1 MSMDISDFYQTFFDE
16 ADELLADMEQ
26 HLLVLQPEA
35 PDAEQLN
42 AIFRA
47 AHSIKGGAGT
57 FGFSVLQETTHL
69 MENLLDEARR
79 GEMQLNTDIINLFLE
94 TKDIMQEQ
102 LDAYKQ
108 SQEPDAASFDYI
120 CQALRQLALEAKG
133 ETPSAVTRLSVVA
146 KSEPQDEQSRNQLPR
161 RIILSRLKAGE
172 VDLLEEELGH
182 LTTLTDVVKGVDS
195 LSAILPGD
203 IAEDDITA
211 VLCFVI
217 EADQIT
223 FETVEVSPKIST
235 PPVLKL
241 AAEQAPTGRV
251 EREKTTRSSE
261 STSIRVA
268 VEKVDQLI
276 NLVGELVI
284 TQSMLAQ
291 RSSELDPVNHGDLIT
306 SMGQLQRNARDLQE
320 SVMSIRM
327 MPMEY
332 VFSRYPRLVRDLAG
346 KLGKQVE
353 LTLVGSSTE
362 LDKSLIERIIDPLTH
377 LVRNSLDHGI
387 ELPEKRLAAGKN
399 SVGNLILSAE
409 HQGGNICIEV
419 TDDGA
424 GLNRERILAKAA
436 SQGLTVS
443 ENMSDDEVAMLIFAP
458 GFSTAEQVT
467 DVSGRGVGMDVV
479 KRNIQEMGGHVEI
492 QSKQGTGTTIR
503 ILLPLT
509 LAILDGMSVRVA
521 DEVFI
526 LPLNAVMESLQ
537 PREAINFMVIT
548 KGAGRIAE
556 VGARF
561 VLDGM
566 PGKQMA
572 IDADL
577 NAGLIGEDEA
587 KKRRSEVTQEADFY
601 GSMDGASKFVR
612 GDAIAGILIMVINV
626 VGGLLV
632 GVLQHGM
639 SMGHA
644 AESYTLLT
652 IGDGLVAQIPAL
664 VISTAAGV
672 IVTRVSTDQD
682 VGEQMVNQL
691 FSNPSVML
699 LSAAVLGLLG
709 LVPGM
714 PNLVFLLFT
723 AGLLGLA
730 WWIRGREQKA
740 PAEPKPVKM
749 AENNAVVE
757 ATWND
762 VQLEDSLG
770 MEVGYRLSPM
780 VDFQQDGEL
789 LGRIRSIRKK
799 FAQEMGFLPPV
810 VHIRDNMDLQPA
822 RYRILMKG
830 VEIGSGDAYPGRW
843 LAINPGTAAGTL
855 PGEATVDPAF
865 GLNAIWIE
873 SALKEQAQIQGY
885 TVVEASTV
893 VATHLNHLISQHA
906 AELFGRQEAQQL
918 LDRVAQEMPKLTE
931 DLVPGVVT
939 LTTLHK
945 VLQNLLDEKVPIRDM
960 RTILETLAEHAPI
973 QSDPHELTA
982 VVRVALGRA
991 ITQQWFPG
999 KDEVHVIG
1007 LDTPL
1012 ERLLLQALQGGG
1024 GLEPGLADRLLAQ
1037 TQEALSRQE
1046 MVGAPPVLLVNHA
1059 LRPLLSRFLRR
1070 SLPQLVVLSNLEL
1083 SDNRHIRMTATIG
1096 GK

>member
-102 LDAYKQ
+102 LDAYKL

-133 ETPSAVTRLSVVA
+133 EPPSAVTRLSVVA
-146 KSEPQDEQSRNQLPR
+146 KSEPQDEQSRSQLPR
-161 RIILSRLKAGE
+161 RIILSRLKASE

-182 LTTLTDVVKGVDS
+182 LTTLTDVVKGADS

-537 PREAINFMVIT
+537 PREADLHPLAGGERVLEVRGEYLPIVELWKVFNVAGAKTEATQGIVVILQS
-548 KGAGRIAE
+548 GGRRYALL
-556 VGARF
+556 V
-561 VLDGM
+561 D
-566 PGKQMA
+566 Q
-572 IDADL
+572 
-577 NAGLIGEDEA
+577 LIGQHQVVVKNLESNYR
-587 KKRRSEVTQEADFY
+587 KVP
-601 GSMDGASKFVR
+601 
-612 GDAIAGILIMVINV
+612 GI
-626 VGGLLV
+626 
-632 GVLQHGM
+632 
-639 SMGHA
+639 SA
-644 AESYTLLT
+644 AT
-652 IGDGLVAQIPAL
+652 ILGDGSVALIVDVSAL
-664 VISTAAGV
+664 QAINREQRMANTAA
-672 IVTRVSTDQD
+672 
-682 VGEQMVNQL
+682 
-691 FSNPSVML
+691 
-699 LSAAVLGLLG
+699 
-709 LVPGM
+709 
-714 PNLVFLLFT
+714 
-723 AGLLGLA
+723 
-730 WWIRGREQKA
+730 
-740 PAEPKPVKM
+740 
-749 AENNAVVE
+749 
-757 ATWND
+757 
-762 VQLEDSLG
+762 
-770 MEVGYRLSPM
+770 
-780 VDFQQDGEL
+780 
-789 LGRIRSIRKK
+789 
-799 FAQEMGFLPPV
+799 
-810 VHIRDNMDLQPA
+810 
-822 RYRILMKG
+822 
-830 VEIGSGDAYPGRW
+830 
-843 LAINPGTAAGTL
+843 
-855 PGEATVDPAF
+855 
-865 GLNAIWIE
+865 
-873 SALKEQAQIQGY
+873 
-885 TVVEASTV
+885 
-893 VATHLNHLISQHA
+893 
-906 AELFGRQEAQQL
+906 
-918 LDRVAQEMPKLTE
+918 
-931 DLVPGVVT
+931 
-939 LTTLHK
+939 
-945 VLQNLLDEKVPIRDM
+945 
-960 RTILETLAEHAPI
+960 
-973 QSDPHELTA
+973 
-982 VVRVALGRA
+982 
-991 ITQQWFPG
+991 
-999 KDEVHVIG
+999 
-1007 LDTPL
+1007 
-1012 ERLLLQALQGGG
+1012 
-1024 GLEPGLADRLLAQ
+1024 
-1037 TQEALSRQE
+1037 
-1046 MVGAPPVLLVNHA
+1046 
-1059 LRPLLSRFLRR
+1059 
-1070 SLPQLVVLSNLEL
+1070 
-1083 SDNRHIRMTATIG
+1083 
-1096 GK
+1096 

>member
-120 CQALRQLALEAKG
+120 CQALRQLALEAKD

-146 KSEPQDEQSRNQLPR
+146 KSEPQDEQSRSQSPR

-182 LTTLTDVVKGVDS
+182 LTTLTDVVKGTDS

-223 FETVEVSPKIST
+223 FETIEVSPKIST

-327 MPMEY
+327 MLMEY

-537 PREAINFMVIT
+537 PREADLHPLAGGERVLEVRGEYLPIVELWKVFNVAGAKTEATQGIVVILQS
-548 KGAGRIAE
+548 GGRRYALL
-556 VGARF
+556 V
-561 VLDGM
+561 D
-566 PGKQMA
+566 Q
-572 IDADL
+572 
-577 NAGLIGEDEA
+577 LIGQHQVVVKNLESNYR
-587 KKRRSEVTQEADFY
+587 KVP
-601 GSMDGASKFVR
+601 
-612 GDAIAGILIMVINV
+612 GI
-626 VGGLLV
+626 
-632 GVLQHGM
+632 
-639 SMGHA
+639 SA
-644 AESYTLLT
+644 AT
-652 IGDGLVAQIPAL
+652 ILGDGSVALIVDVSAL
-664 VISTAAGV
+664 QAINREQRMANTAA
-672 IVTRVSTDQD
+672 
-682 VGEQMVNQL
+682 
-691 FSNPSVML
+691 
-699 LSAAVLGLLG
+699 
-709 LVPGM
+709 
-714 PNLVFLLFT
+714 
-723 AGLLGLA
+723 
-730 WWIRGREQKA
+730 
-740 PAEPKPVKM
+740 
-749 AENNAVVE
+749 
-757 ATWND
+757 
-762 VQLEDSLG
+762 
-770 MEVGYRLSPM
+770 
-780 VDFQQDGEL
+780 
-789 LGRIRSIRKK
+789 
-799 FAQEMGFLPPV
+799 
-810 VHIRDNMDLQPA
+810 
-822 RYRILMKG
+822 
-830 VEIGSGDAYPGRW
+830 
-843 LAINPGTAAGTL
+843 
-855 PGEATVDPAF
+855 
-865 GLNAIWIE
+865 
-873 SALKEQAQIQGY
+873 
-885 TVVEASTV
+885 
-893 VATHLNHLISQHA
+893 
-906 AELFGRQEAQQL
+906 
-918 LDRVAQEMPKLTE
+918 
-931 DLVPGVVT
+931 
-939 LTTLHK
+939 
-945 VLQNLLDEKVPIRDM
+945 
-960 RTILETLAEHAPI
+960 
-973 QSDPHELTA
+973 
-982 VVRVALGRA
+982 
-991 ITQQWFPG
+991 
-999 KDEVHVIG
+999 
-1007 LDTPL
+1007 
-1012 ERLLLQALQGGG
+1012 
-1024 GLEPGLADRLLAQ
+1024 
-1037 TQEALSRQE
+1037 
-1046 MVGAPPVLLVNHA
+1046 
-1059 LRPLLSRFLRR
+1059 
-1070 SLPQLVVLSNLEL
+1070 
-1083 SDNRHIRMTATIG
+1083 
-1096 GK
+1096 